1 MAIAEELR
9 ALGESTD
16 FVGLIDSVPPLSVS
30 VPSPFTTPRRLVRFS
45 RTLVGRAWEVLNRP
59 GPLPELWMR
68 ARSAILRSLTRWNF
82 LEREHNF
89 DEMFPNA
96 TCATWSD
103 EERQHT
109 REYQEAIWSH
119 EFRGMPIDM
128 VLFRVALD
136 PFEGPH
142 EDELGWRRVTTGRIT
157 VEYLPGTHQ
166 RVLTAGRSQ
175 DLASRLE
182 PYLRCR
188 LVSSGRGPIGAN

>member
-16 FVGLIDSVPPLSVS
+16 FVGLIDSLPPMSVS
-30 VPSPFTTPRRLVRFS
+30 VPSPFTTPQRLVRFS
-45 RTLVGRAWEVLNRP
+45 RTLVNRAWEVLSRP

-68 ARSAILRSLTRWNF
+68 SRAAVLRSVTRWD
-82 LEREHNF
+82 LLQREYNL

-96 TCATWSD
+96 KWSE

-109 REYQEAIWSH
+109 REYFEAIWRH

-128 VLFRVALD
+128 VLFRLALD

-142 EDELGWRRVTTGRIT
+142 EEELGWRRVTTGRIT
-157 VEYLPGTHQ
+157 VEYLPGVHE
-166 RVLTAGRSQ
+166 RLLNAGGSQ

-188 LVSSGRGPIGAN
+188 LVRS